1 FQEQLL
7 GLLVSD
13 HLAQIGY
20 GRESGGQR
28 GRRRRDGR
36 SRVETGAGDGALLR
50 FAEEDEEDGDRG
62 ERHRDRDRRDDRS
75 PAFTPR
81 PRRGDVLQRLPYR
94 LRIGTAGRRGVVE
107 QLGEQRSQR
116 PGRRGGRL
124 LIDQRG

>member
-1 FQEQLL
+1 SDLAGLRREALRLDPEPVAEVLRRLPVLGLPAAPVLSRRLGGRFQEQLL

-62 ERHRDRDRRDDRS
+62 
-75 PAFTPR
+75 
-81 PRRGDVLQRLPYR
+81 
-94 LRIGTAGRRGVVE
+94 
-107 QLGEQRSQR
+107 
-116 PGRRGGRL
+116 
-124 LIDQRG
+124 